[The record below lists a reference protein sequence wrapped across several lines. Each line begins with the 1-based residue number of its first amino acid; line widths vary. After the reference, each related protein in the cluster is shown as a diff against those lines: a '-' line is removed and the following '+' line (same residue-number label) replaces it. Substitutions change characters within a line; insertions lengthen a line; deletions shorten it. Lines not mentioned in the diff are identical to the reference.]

1 MQTNKCHSCG
11 YYFSGDF
18 LRACPRCSQGFSGP
32 IDEHFVTG
40 NSGEL
45 GKGIQSKGFR
55 VVAVVAAVILIGAV
69 VGATHKTSTESNSSG
84 DQTSVAADPTSS
96 ASDSSSSWIPDG
108 YVAFDVNPEIAYKDG
123 YNAGG
128 CDNPNSNDSTGY
140 CWNYQIV
147 TKAACQIVSA
157 TMDLTNGDT
166 SIGQITGEVD
176 NTTAGEPIRLEIDAY
191 DNPDVN
197 DSTSAS
203 LSKIICTQ

>member
-18 LRACPRCSQGFSGP
+18 LRSCPRCSQGFSGP

-45 GKGIQSKGFR
+45 GKGIQSKGVR
-55 VVAVVAAVILIGAV
+55 VVAIVAAIVLVGAV
-69 VGATHKTSTESNSSG
+69 VGASHNFSSTSSYSG
-84 DQTSVAADPTSS
+84 DQTSLSTDSTSS
-96 ASDSSSSWIPDG
+96 STDSSSSWIPEG
-108 YVAFDVNPEIAYKDG
+108 YSAFDVNPDIAYQDG
-123 YNAGG
+123 YDAGS
-128 CDNPNSNDSTGY
+128 CDNPNSNDSIGY

-147 TKAACQIVSA
+147 TNAACQVVSA
-157 TMDLTNGDT
+157 TMDLTNNGI

-203 LSKIICTQ
+203 LTKITCRQ